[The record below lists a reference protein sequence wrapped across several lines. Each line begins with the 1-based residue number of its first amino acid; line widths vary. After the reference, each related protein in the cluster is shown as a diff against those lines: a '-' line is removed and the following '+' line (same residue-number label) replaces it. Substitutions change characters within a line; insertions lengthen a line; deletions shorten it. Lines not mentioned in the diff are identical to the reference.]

1 MSTYILVID
10 EGTTSTRA
18 VLFAADGTAVDSC
31 QRPLTQHYPQAGLV
45 EHDAT
50 EIWNLTLA
58 CAQEMVAK
66 AGGADQ
72 IASIGITNQRET
84 VVFWD
89 RRTGKP
95 LAPAIV
101 WQDRRTAEMC
111 AAMKDQGEEPV
122 VQAKTGL
129 LLDPY
134 FSGSKIGWAL
144 ENWPQLKEAGAN
156 LAVGTVES
164 YLVYRLT
171 GGSHITDAS
180 NAARTAL
187 MAIGSGGWDDGLMD
201 LFGVPRDILPE
212 ITDCAGDLGTT
223 LPEHFGGAI
232 RICGMAG
239 DQQAATIGQ
248 GCFAVGQTKATFGT
262 GAFVLTQTGTTL
274 RQSRHRL
281 LSTILYQ
288 LNGERYYALE
298 GSVFVAGSLV
308 QWLRDDLGLISHAAE
323 TEPLARSVPDNG
335 GVYLVPALSGLGA
348 PHWRPDA
355 RAAVSG
361 LSFAAKKAHVA
372 RAALE
377 AMAHQTYDLKTA
389 FAADGA
395 DWAELRIDGGMVTND
410 WMAQDLA
417 DMLAIDVERPA
428 FVETTA
434 LGAAMLAAVGCGL
447 YHSLEEAA
455 QMRGG
460 VTRFAPTL
468 DPGAREIRLAGWA
481 DALSRVLR

>member
-1 MSTYILVID
+1 MSEFILVID

-18 VLFAADGTAVDSC
+18 VLFAPDGKAHGSC
-31 QRPLTQHYPQAGLV
+31 QRPLTQHYPAPGLV
-45 EHDAT
+45 EHDAD
-50 EIWNLTLA
+50 EIWKLTLE
-58 CAQEMVAK
+58 CSQEMVRK
-66 AGGADQ
+66 AGGADR
-72 IASIGITNQRET
+72 IAGIGITNQRET

-89 RRTGKP
+89 RRTGEP

-101 WQDRRTAEMC
+101 WQDRRTADIC
-111 AAMKDQGEEPV
+111 AELKGRGEEPV

-144 ENWPQLKEAGAN
+144 QNWPQLKQAGEH

-171 GGSHITDAS
+171 GGQHISDAS
-180 NAARTAL
+180 NASRTAL
-187 MAIGSGGWDDGLMD
+187 MAIGSGGWDDGLTD
-201 LFGVPRDILPE
+201 LFGVPREILPE
-212 ITDCAGDLGTT
+212 IVDCAGDLGKT
-223 LPEHFGGAI
+223 LPEYFGGPI
-232 RICGMAG
+232 KISGMAG

-248 GCFAVGQTKATFGT
+248 ACFTIGQTKATFGT

-274 RQSRHRL
+274 RQSKNRL
-281 LSTILYQ
+281 LSTVLYQ
-288 LNGERYYALE
+288 INGERHYALE

-308 QWLRDDLGLISHAAE
+308 QWLRDDLGLIKHAAD
-323 TEPLARSVPDNG
+323 TEPLARSVSDNG
-335 GVYLVPALSGLGA
+335 GVYFVPALSGLGA
-348 PHWRPDA
+348 PHWQPNA
-355 RAAVSG
+355 RGAISG
-361 LSFAAKKAHVA
+361 LSFSATKAHVA

-377 AMAHQTYDLKTA
+377 AMAHQTHDLKTA

-395 DWAELRIDGGMVTND
+395 DWAQLRIDGGMVAND

-428 FVETTA
+428 FIETTA
-434 LGAAMLAAVGCGL
+434 LGAAMLAAVGAGL
-447 YHSLEEAA
+447 YGSLEDAA
-455 QMRGG
+455 AMRGG
-460 VTRFAPTL
+460 VTRFTPCIS
-468 DPGAREIRLAGWA
+468 DDSRQIRLSGWS